1 MEYLIAGACSV
12 WFLAF
17 VLLEERVGGAV
28 GVALRLLGAAP
39 FLVLLVLAWTDR
51 FRSDALLVILV
62 AILVS
67 TTVESVVR
75 WRRRRAHGQ
84 RQPG

>member
-17 VLLEERVGGAV
+17 VLLEDRVGGAV
-28 GVALRLLGAAP
+28 GVALRLLGAVP
-39 FLVLLVLAWTDR
+39 FLVLLVAWTDR
-51 FRSDALLVILV
+51 FRSDALLIVLV
-62 AILVS
+62 AILLS

-84 RQPG
+84 RPPG